1 MNGNPSNAHGGDFD
15 PTAKRRNDLLCRFF
29 SGVTEYVFASRLG
42 VPDPPLI
49 DYLSELLVRFVASD
63 TIYSMRNPTGQR
75 LLQVADML
83 AEANQR
89 QGAARRIAHRH
100 IGDFTLFYSGVFPEV
115 AERNRREGT
124 KDSLLDYQ
132 RQGKRNY
139 FLASTLPATDAS
151 APDEVLTR
159 LSESFELCVYGLG
172 EVRREWDRRNED
184 EDLPLLL

>member
-1 MNGNPSNAHGGDFD
+1 MATS
-15 PTAKRRNDLLCRFF
+15 RF
-29 SGVTEYVFASRLG
+29 ST
-42 VPDPPLI
+42 P
-49 DYLSELLVRFVASD
+49 
-63 TIYSMRNPTGQR
+63 
-75 LLQVADML
+75 
-83 AEANQR
+83 
-89 QGAARRIAHRH
+89 
-100 IGDFTLFYSGVFPEV
+100 GVFPEV

>member
-100 IGDFTLFYSGVFPEV
+100 IGDFTLFYSRRFPRSSR
-115 AERNRREGT
+115 A
-124 KDSLLDYQ
+124 
-132 RQGKRNY
+132 
-139 FLASTLPATDAS
+139 
-151 APDEVLTR
+151 
-159 LSESFELCVYGLG
+159 
-172 EVRREWDRRNED
+172 
-184 EDLPLLL
+184 